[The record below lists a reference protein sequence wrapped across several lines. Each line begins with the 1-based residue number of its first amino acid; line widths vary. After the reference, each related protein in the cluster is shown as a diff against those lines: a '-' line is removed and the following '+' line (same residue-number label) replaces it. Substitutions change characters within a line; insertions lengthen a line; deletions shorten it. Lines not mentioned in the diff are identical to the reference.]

1 MFIFGQI
8 FSAFFS
14 YSFKLYGQSEA
25 EHPPISDTTLTWA
38 ASVGSGIINGIS
50 RVVFGALVDKVG
62 FKCLYMGLMITQLI
76 NSLVC
81 YWAAWIPAAYFVCIL
96 VNYTAVGGMYAIF
109 PVTVTNLF
117 GLEIGPK
124 IYVWILLGGT
134 VVSLF
139 NLLETAVFE
148 PLVGFAALF
157 YINSAF

>member
-1 MFIFGQI
+1 
-8 FSAFFS
+8 
-14 YSFKLYGQSEA
+14 
-25 EHPPISDTTLTWA
+25 
-38 ASVGSGIINGIS
+38 
-50 RVVFGALVDKVG
+50 
-62 FKCLYMGLMITQLI
+62 MGLMITQLI

-81 YWAAWIPAAYFVCIL
+81 YWAAWIPAAYFACIL

-117 GLEIGPK
+117 GLEVGPK

-148 PLVGFAALF
+148 PLIGFAALF
-157 YINSAF
+157 YINSAFQLLCIIVTCFYQEKLDVERLRRHGGLKSQEKEFDKAFKYDLAIEAENTSRN